1 MLAFERAQAE
11 QIHPG
16 STTNIVIRW
25 PGVEID
31 SGMMVSAETGNNYE
45 IQGVVDIDG
54 DAQYLQLIC
63 TKKSERVGVEST
75 R

>member
-1 MLAFERAQAE
+1 MLAFERVQAE

-16 STTNIVIRW
+16 STHNIVIRW
-25 PGVEID
+25 PGIEID
-31 SGMMVSAETGNNYE
+31 SGMMVSAETGNYE

-54 DAQYLQLIC
+54 EAQYLQLIC
-63 TKKSERVGVEST
+63 TKKTQRVGVEST